1 VEATTSLVSSGGAVN
16 GSPTPTSAS
25 FNSGPIDGYPLT
37 PATTPLD
44 VRTLAFI
51 MHPSHETTV
60 TLSNMEFVSNSKSGA
75 APGNLDRLAQACA
88 LLKVRANALQP

>member
-1 VEATTSLVSSGGAVN
+1 MEATTSLVSSGSAVN

-25 FNSGPIDGYPLT
+25 FNSGPIGGYPLT

-51 MHPSHETTV
+51 MHPSHETAV
-60 TLSNMEFVSNSKSGA
+60 TLSNMEFVSISKSGA
-75 APGNLDRLAQACA
+75 TLGNMDRLAQACV
-88 LLKVRANALQP
+88 LLKVPANALQP